1 MLCFLLFRAGAAQ
14 TTVRII
20 TFCILRLSHP
30 GRNGTQGDGALQPLT
45 LHFAG
50 YRIGLFYV
58 AVDKQVGGGA
68 AAAAIEAG
76 PTVPAVLPG
85 VCLLYTSDA
94 ADEL

>member
-50 YRIGLFYV
+50 YRIGLFMSPLTSRL
-58 AVDKQVGGGA
+58 
-68 AAAAIEAG
+68 EAEQ
-76 PTVPAVLPG
+76 PPLQ
-85 VCLLYTSDA
+85 
-94 ADEL
+94 